1 MTFNSIK
8 LWLLVSINL
17 LMIIILGMTAPIS
30 YHNSLHEM
38 DEIYDA
44 QLAQTARLLWTLY
57 KVNPNKFSE
66 DLIVIPVPTRID
78 TGEQLTSAQERMFPE
93 HKYESKIAFQIW
105 RNEKLILLS
114 ENATSFLAQSK
125 TEGFHEIAE
134 KNYKWI
140 TFSLFDPV
148 EDIWV
153 YTSQREDVR
162 SEMSGHMAATQIR
175 PLLLLIIP
183 LSILIY
189 FIIGLSLRPLSH
201 LSQQL
206 RDKKPEKLTEVHTNL
221 PSELK
226 PIQVAINGLLKRI
239 TLYLDKEKRFIID
252 ASHELRTPL
261 SILQLHAQ
269 NLNSDLTEQEK
280 QQAISAIDTGSK
292 RMVHL
297 VNQLLAMA
305 RIEQSSLLAPQRLNV
320 NKLLEQSMSQLSI
333 HQLEKVRWSSKVDRN
348 CEVYGDPSLLQIVL
362 RNLLDNA
369 AKYSE
374 QEQVVEIEVTNVQ
387 ENNVLITI
395 KNNNNITMESDRLG
409 ERFYRHSQHQH
420 ISGAGLGL
428 SIVMMII
435 DLHQG
440 QITFTQQK
448 EQFEVKII
456 LSSS

>member
-17 LMIIILGMTAPIS
+17 LMIIILGMTASIS

-66 DLIVIPVPTRID
+66 DPIVIPVPTRID

-140 TFSLFDPV
+140 TFSLYDPV

-183 LSILIY
+183 LSIL
-189 FIIGLSLRPLSH
+189 
-201 LSQQL
+201 
-206 RDKKPEKLTEVHTNL
+206 
-221 PSELK
+221 
-226 PIQVAINGLLKRI
+226 
-239 TLYLDKEKRFIID
+239 
-252 ASHELRTPL
+252 
-261 SILQLHAQ
+261 
-269 NLNSDLTEQEK
+269 
-280 QQAISAIDTGSK
+280 
-292 RMVHL
+292 MV
-297 VNQLLAMA
+297 
-305 RIEQSSLLAPQRLNV
+305 
-320 NKLLEQSMSQLSI
+320 
-333 HQLEKVRWSSKVDRN
+333 
-348 CEVYGDPSLLQIVL
+348 C
-362 RNLLDNA
+362 
-369 AKYSE
+369 
-374 QEQVVEIEVTNVQ
+374 
-387 ENNVLITI
+387 
-395 KNNNNITMESDRLG
+395 
-409 ERFYRHSQHQH
+409 
-420 ISGAGLGL
+420 
-428 SIVMMII
+428 
-435 DLHQG
+435 
-440 QITFTQQK
+440 
-448 EQFEVKII
+448 
-456 LSSS
+456 

>member
-1 MTFNSIK
+1 
-8 LWLLVSINL
+8 
-17 LMIIILGMTAPIS
+17 MIIILGMTASIS

-66 DLIVIPVPTRID
+66 DPIVIPVPTRID

-140 TFSLFDPV
+140 TFSLYDPV

-189 FIIGLSLRPLSH
+189 FI
-201 LSQQL
+201 
-206 RDKKPEKLTEVHTNL
+206 
-221 PSELK
+221 
-226 PIQVAINGLLKRI
+226 INGLLKRI

-320 NKLLEQSMSQLSI
+320 NDLLEQSMSQLSI
-333 HQLEKVRWSSKVDRN
+333 HQLEKVSWSTKIDRN
-348 CEVYGDPSLLQIVL
+348 CEVYGDPSLLQIVM

-374 QEQVVEIEVTNVQ
+374 QEQVVEIKVTNAP

-395 KNNNNITMESDRLG
+395 KNNNNIITESDRLG
-409 ERFYRHSQHQH
+409 ERFYRHSQ
-420 ISGAGLGL
+420 
-428 SIVMMII
+428 II

-456 LSSS
+456 LSIN